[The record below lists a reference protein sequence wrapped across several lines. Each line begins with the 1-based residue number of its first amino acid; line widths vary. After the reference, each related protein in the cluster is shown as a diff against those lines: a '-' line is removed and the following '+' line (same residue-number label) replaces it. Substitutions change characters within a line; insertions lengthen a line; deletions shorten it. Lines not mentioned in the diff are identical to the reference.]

1 MKAEWTNADS
11 LTASQTTKAILVIE
25 MPNDC
30 NECPL
35 NSNGYCDVLQEY
47 ALLNEWVEDAPYYD
61 LKGKGDCPLKPMP
74 EKKEPSVQ
82 LSVRHNDEPMET
94 LGFRCT
100 DYEKGWNACLE
111 ELEK

>member
-11 LTASQTTKAILVIE
+11 LTISQTTKAILVIE

-74 EKKEPSVQ
+74 NKKPVSYHDDLYGEVEK
-82 LSVRHNDEPMET
+82 N
-94 LGFRCT
+94 FRNI
-100 DYEKGWNACLE
+100 GWNDCLKE
-111 ELEK
+111 IEK